1 MRTVRVVYHNQDGY
15 WWADSVDVEGFTAV
29 GTDLPALR
37 ARVRDGLAAY
47 LDGPP
52 FRIVERTT
60 TEPEHRAMSAM
71 LRLGHRRH
79 GRRGPRPGAGTD
91 PAD

>member
-37 ARVRDGLAAY
+37 ARVRDGLTAY

-52 FRIVERTT
+52 FRIVERTS
-60 TEPEHRAMSAM
+60 TEPQHRSMPGM
-71 LRLGHRRH
+71 LRPGHRKHDRR
-79 GRRGPRPGAGTD
+79 GRRPDAGINPVD
-91 PAD
+91 